1 MAYLEYLRR
10 RSTKESVGSELG
22 VSSPLQPRLERWL
35 PILIVAALLI
45 VWEWQSRVG
54 GLSTL
59 FFPAPSVIADALL
72 KTSISGELLTNTGIT
87 LIRVILGFVIGGV
100 AGTFLGLLMGWS
112 GRLRYIV
119 DPLIA
124 ASHPIPKLALLPII
138 IIIFG
143 LGETSKVVIIAVTVF
158 FPMLINSMAG
168 TRQISP
174 IQFEVA
180 SSYKVNRSRTF
191 LRVVL
196 PGSLPFVLA
205 GARLALNIALLI
217 TVAVEMLSVSDGLG
231 AMVWLA
237 WQTLRTEELYASIF
251 VVSVLGVLFNI
262 LLQRITLFLV
272 PWQVDVGNER
282 A

>member
-1 MAYLEYLRR
+1 M
-10 RSTKESVGSELG
+10 
-22 VSSPLQPRLERWL
+22 L
-35 PILIVAALLI
+35 PALIITALLI

-54 GLSTL
+54 GLSIL
-59 FFPAPSVIADALL
+59 FFPAPSIIADALL
-72 KTSISGELLTNTGIT
+72 KISTSGELLANTGIT
-87 LIRVILGFVIGGV
+87 LLRVTLGFLIGGA

-112 GRLRYIV
+112 GRLRYVV

-143 LGETSKVVIIAVTVF
+143 LGESSKVVIIAVTVF

-180 SSYKVNRSRTF
+180 SSYRVSRRRTF
-191 LRVVL
+191 FRVVL

-217 TVAVEMLSVSDGLG
+217 TIAVEMLSVNNGLG
-231 AMVWLA
+231 SMVWLA

-251 VVSVLGVLFNI
+251 VVSVLGVIFNL
-262 LLQRITLFLV
+262 LLQRLTVFLV
-272 PWQVDVGNER
+272 PWQVDIGNDR